1 MIFAKLGKNS
11 LRAKLSNAEQKALD
25 AEIKRQLA
33 EYDEKNTAE
42 IDAIALY
49 ILYSEFGFRKKRLDR
64 YLESFNRA
72 IKELRDRYEMNPEDD
87 VWLCTRKMKEL
98 GYDLEKIN
106 KKDEGGN

>member
-1 MIFAKLGKNS
+1 M
-11 LRAKLSNAEQKALD
+11 RVKLSNAEEKALD

-33 EYDEKNTAE
+33 EYDKKNTAE

-64 YLESFNRA
+64 YLKSFNRA

-106 KKDEGGN
+106 REDFDCS